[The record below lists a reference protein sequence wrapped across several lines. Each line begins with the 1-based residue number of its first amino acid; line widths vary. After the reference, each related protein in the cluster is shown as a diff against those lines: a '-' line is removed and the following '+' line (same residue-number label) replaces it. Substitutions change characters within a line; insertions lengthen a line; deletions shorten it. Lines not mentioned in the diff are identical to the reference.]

1 MALLRKP
8 KLSLTCT
15 WFQAAGPISNPL
27 TPSRLDLH
35 LILFKLFCNFPTQ
48 PRPSQSGL
56 EMASQQDLQE
66 LLRLLTV
73 GRKIPMMQAMTQ
85 IKALQA
91 ADLKR

>member
-1 MALLRKP
+1 
-8 KLSLTCT
+8 
-15 WFQAAGPISNPL
+15 
-27 TPSRLDLH
+27 
-35 LILFKLFCNFPTQ
+35 
-48 PRPSQSGL
+48 
-56 EMASQQDLQE
+56 MASQQDLQE